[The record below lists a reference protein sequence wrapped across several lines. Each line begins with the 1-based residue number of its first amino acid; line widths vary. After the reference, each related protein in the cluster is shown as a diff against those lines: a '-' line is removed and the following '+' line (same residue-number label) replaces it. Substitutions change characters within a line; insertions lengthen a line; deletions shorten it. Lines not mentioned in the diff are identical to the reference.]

1 MITGFNHSGFIVK
14 DMDRMLGFYRDMLGL
29 EVVVDVESTP
39 EQGDHTGLPNARR
52 RIVRVGSPGS
62 RHLLELTYFRE
73 PPSAEGHVGQHHL
86 GSAHVAMDVADL
98 TELHERLSGEGVPF
112 VTGPVFRTN
121 PDGSRVGICFA
132 QDPEGNWLEFVEESG
147 P

>member
-39 EQGDHTGLPNARR
+39 EQGGHTGLPNARR
-52 RIVRVGSPGS
+52 RIVRVGSTGS
-62 RHLLELTYFRE
+62 SHLLELTYFRE
-73 PPSAEGHVGQHHL
+73 PLSAEGHVGQHHL

-98 TELHERLSGEGVPF
+98 TELHERLSAQGVPF